1 MVRRPDYPYWY
12 NWAGWQLYH
21 RHRKPKADKR
31 RAAWEFINLVRRAP
45 PGAIAID
52 CGANVGNVTAAML
65 RGGYEV
71 YAFEPDPLAFDALKK
86 RFAGRKDVHVEPY
99 AVGTENTTQKLYRS
113 VVNAT
118 DPLGATIRST
128 LRPWPTK
135 DAVDVQVIDLIAFI
149 RDLGRPVHLLKMD
162 IEGSEVEILDRLLD
176 EGLDRKIPRI
186 YIETHERLSPELAV
200 GTARVRERVAAANI
214 RNINLDWF

>member
-200 GTARVRERVAAANI
+200 GTARVRERVAANI